1 MKKHILEGGHMEGS
15 GTLAR
20 ESIQNEKYVWIDKI
34 ILVVEDIDL
43 NFLYISE
50 LLKPTGTM
58 IIHAVNGKEAVER
71 CQRDRNIDMVLM
83 DIYMPIM
90 NGYEASRQIKSIRP
104 DLPIIA
110 QTAYAMAEDR
120 KRAIEAGCDD
130 FIAKPIGKDDLLLKI
145 SSFFK

>member
-1 MKKHILEGGHMEGS
+1 MEG
-15 GTLAR
+15 TIIMTK
-20 ESIQNEKYVWIDKI
+20 ESDQKENYTWIDKI

-50 LLKPTGTM
+50 LLKSTGTQ
-58 IIHAVNGKEAVER
+58 IIHAVNGKDAVER
-71 CQRDRNIDMVLM
+71 CQRDTNINLVLM

-90 NGYEASRQIKSIRP
+90 NGYEATRQIKQLRP
-104 DLPIIA
+104 TLPIIV

-130 FIAKPIGKDDLLLKI
+130 FIAKPIGKEELLSKI
-145 SSFFK
+145 EKFFQKEIGKN

>member
-1 MKKHILEGGHMEGS
+1 MEDS
-15 GTLAR
+15 GMLTR
-20 ESIQNEKYVWIDKI
+20 ESIQTDKYVWIDKI

-58 IIHAVNGKEAVER
+58 IIHAMNGKEAVER
-71 CQRDRNIDMVLM
+71 CQSEENIDIVLM

-90 NGYEASRQIKSIRP
+90 NGYEATRQIKQIRP
-104 DLPIIA
+104 ELPVIA

-130 FIAKPIGKDDLLLKI
+130 FIAKPIGRDDLLSKI
-145 SSFFK
+145 NSFIK

>member
-1 MKKHILEGGHMEGS
+1 MEDS
-15 GTLAR
+15 GMLTR
-20 ESIQNEKYVWIDKI
+20 ESIQTDKYVWIDKI

-58 IIHAVNGKEAVER
+58 IIHAMNGKEAVER
-71 CQRDRNIDMVLM
+71 CQSEENIDIVLM

-90 NGYEASRQIKSIRP
+90 NGYEATRQIKQIRP
-104 DLPIIA
+104 ELPVIA

-130 FIAKPIGKDDLLLKI
+130 FIAKPIGKEDLLSKI
-145 SSFFK
+145 ASFIK

>member
-1 MKKHILEGGHMEGS
+1 MTK
-15 GTLAR
+15 
-20 ESIQNEKYVWIDKI
+20 ESVDADRYMWMDKI

-50 LLKPTGTM
+50 LLKSTGTK
-58 IIHAVNGKEAVER
+58 ILHAINGKDAVDR
-71 CQRDRNIDMVLM
+71 CQKDANIDLVLM

-90 NGYEASRQIKSIRP
+90 NGYEATRQIKSLRP
-104 DLPIIA
+104 ELPIIA

-130 FIAKPIGKDDLLLKI
+130 FIAKPIGKEELLSKI
-145 SSFFK
+145 DNYLQKVPGKN

>member
-1 MKKHILEGGHMEGS
+1 MQGGIMEDS
-15 GTLAR
+15 GMLTR
-20 ESIQNEKYVWIDKI
+20 ESIQTDKYVWIDKI

-58 IIHAVNGKEAVER
+58 IIHAMNGKEAVER
-71 CQRDRNIDMVLM
+71 CQSEENIDIVLM

-90 NGYEASRQIKSIRP
+90 NGYEATRQIKQIRP
-104 DLPIIA
+104 ELPVIA

-130 FIAKPIGKDDLLLKI
+130 FIAKPIGRDDLLSKI
-145 SSFFK
+145 NSFIK

>member
-1 MKKHILEGGHMEGS
+1 MQGGIMEDS
-15 GTLAR
+15 GMLTR
-20 ESIQNEKYVWIDKI
+20 ESIQTDKYVWIDKI

-58 IIHAVNGKEAVER
+58 IIHAMNGKEAVER
-71 CQRDRNIDMVLM
+71 CQSEENIDIVLM

-90 NGYEASRQIKSIRP
+90 NGYEATRQIKQIRP
-104 DLPIIA
+104 ELPVIA

-130 FIAKPIGKDDLLLKI
+130 FIAKPIGKEDLLSKI
-145 SSFFK
+145 ASFIK